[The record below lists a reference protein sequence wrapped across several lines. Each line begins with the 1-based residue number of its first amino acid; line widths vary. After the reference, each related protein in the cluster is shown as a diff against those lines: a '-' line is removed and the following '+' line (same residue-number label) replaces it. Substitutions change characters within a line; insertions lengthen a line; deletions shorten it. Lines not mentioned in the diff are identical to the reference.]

1 MWLRKVLPEHH
12 LDAETKDVMKLGAG
26 LIGTMAALLLG
37 LLVAS
42 AKSSYDA
49 TNSELAQMA
58 ANAILLDRMLAHYG
72 PETDEIRVVLKTAAE
87 GTVARLWSKNSKE
100 AGTLSSQASPTEVV
114 LTRIQQLTP
123 ANAYQRPIQAQ
134 AEPLPLS
141 LRQIQ
146 CLF

>member
-1 MWLRKVLPEHH
+1 MNPVEVSVIIFLCIFAGALLGMWLRKVLPEHH

-58 ANAILLDRMLAHYG
+58 ANVILLHRMLAHYG
-72 PETDEIRVVLKTAAE
+72 PATEEIRVVLKTP
-87 GTVARLWSKNSKE
+87 
-100 AGTLSSQASPTEVV
+100 AG
-114 LTRIQQLTP
+114 
-123 ANAYQRPIQAQ
+123 
-134 AEPLPLS
+134 
-141 LRQIQ
+141 
-146 CLF
+146 